1 MFFPHGT
8 AQGEFLGRFCKVS
21 ALQWSLRLL
30 QDSVPLA
37 QTLSSTFFFFFFY
50 HLELLEFQ
58 PLRKPLKIW
67 MLLPSLLWLL
77 SSDPAARFAGKTS
90 SQFPVGAALL
100 TAGGEI
106 FSGCNVE
113 NACYS
118 LGMCAERAAIQKAI
132 SEGHTSFR
140 AMAIAS
146 DMGDHFITPCG
157 ACRQVM
163 REVTARVG
171 LRGSFPDARH
181 HPLTPGI
188 SP

>member
-1 MFFPHGT
+1 CRHGGW
-8 AQGEFLGRFCKVS
+8 Q
-21 ALQWSLRLL
+21 
-30 QDSVPLA
+30 
-37 QTLSSTFFFFFFY
+37 
-50 HLELLEFQ
+50 
-58 PLRKPLKIW
+58 
-67 MLLPSLLWLL
+67 
-77 SSDPAARFAGKTS
+77 AAPG
-90 SQFPVGAALL
+90 LL

-118 LGMCAERAAIQKAI
+118 LGVCAERTAIQKAI

-163 REVTARVG
+163 REFGTDWDIYLTKAD
-171 LRGSFPDARH
+171 GSYIVKKLEELL
-181 HPLTPGI
+181 PLSFGPEDLKK
-188 SP
+188 